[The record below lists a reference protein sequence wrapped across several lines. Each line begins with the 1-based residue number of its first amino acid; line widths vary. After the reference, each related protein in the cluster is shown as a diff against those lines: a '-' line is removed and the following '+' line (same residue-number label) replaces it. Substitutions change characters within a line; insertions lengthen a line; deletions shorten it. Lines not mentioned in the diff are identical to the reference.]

1 MSPKLY
7 RLSCLLI
14 VVATLSGCGGGGA
27 KTYYL
32 NRTTTVG
39 QELSDLQAAHAKGAI
54 SPDEYEDQKERIL
67 SGQIHRSD

>member
-1 MSPKLY
+1 MHHH
-7 RLSCLLI
+7 I
-14 VVATLSGCGGGGA
+14 VRIGVATLMIACLPGCGGGGA

-54 SPDEYEDQKERIL
+54 SADEYEEQKERIL
-67 SGQIHRSD
+67 SGEIHRNG